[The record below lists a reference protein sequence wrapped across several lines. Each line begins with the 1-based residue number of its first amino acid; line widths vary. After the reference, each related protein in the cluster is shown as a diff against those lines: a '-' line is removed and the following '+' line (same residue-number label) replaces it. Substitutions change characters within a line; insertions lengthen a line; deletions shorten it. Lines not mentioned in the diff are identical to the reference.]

1 MSDTRDIPAVSLR
14 CGSQLPM
21 IGFGTWPL
29 RGHPAHAAVS
39 AALAAGYRHIDTATM
54 YGNEAEVGRAL
65 ADSGVSRDEV
75 FLTTKLRPSD
85 AGHERSILRK
95 SLRSLGTE
103 YVDLWLVHWPPPR
116 PQLRR
121 QVWNEMLGIRAE
133 GLVREIG
140 VSNYTLGQID
150 DLIADSGE
158 APAVN
163 QIHWN
168 PQRYDAQFLAGHRAR
183 GIVLEGYSPLKDTDL
198 ADPVIAQ
205 IASASGVSPAQ
216 VVLRWHVEHEIP
228 VIAKSAN
235 PGRMA
240 ANLDLFGFSLTAEQ
254 VARIDGLA
262 DS

>member
-65 ADSGVSRDEV
+65 ADSDVSRDEV

-183 GIVLEGYSPLKDTDL
+183 GSAAASDAYFPFPDGLLVLAEAGVSAVAEPGGSVRDGE
-198 ADPVIAQ
+198 VIEA
-205 IASASGVSPAQ
+205 ASA
-216 VVLRWHVEHEIP
+216 
-228 VIAKSAN
+228 
-235 PGRMA
+235 
-240 ANLDLFGFSLTAEQ
+240 
-254 VARIDGLA
+254 ARISLYFTGVRHFLH
-262 DS
+262 